1 VFKCVRWSSSALSA
15 SIAILGCMGSISTL
29 LLSQYNTKQHELEK
43 KWYEATLPTG
53 IIFQIAVRYGSLKYK

>member
-1 VFKCVRWSSSALSA
+1 
-15 SIAILGCMGSISTL
+15 MGSISTL